1 NNSPVGKGGVG
12 SAAHRAPG
20 RVAGIFQCTKKL
32 FLSERTGRGQTLEF
46 IRKNAANGL
55 SVANLVAGLSSVL
68 CSLNRWGGGKKKKK
82 RGGGNGVKKE
92 GFKEGRGVTPVFCPL
107 PRQYHH
113 SCWLL
118 LVGFLLDLADGA
130 VARRLDACSA
140 LGESIPPPPR
150 GTHRRGSPSPCLSPS
165 PPPPKTI
172 RQLPRSLP
180 AGAKLDDFADFTT
193 FGLATALLLQPQ
205 GALDGLLAIA
215 YVMAV
220 FARLCFFSS
229 AGIPFTYRGL
239 PCPYASS
246 LLVSTFLLTA
256 GNVTLLHVIAIIMVL
271 FMVDRGLYPHDKVLE
286 SQLWKKLV
294 YAGGV
299 VAVLFL
305 PATVASVYCLVWST
319 SYIIFPFAVWSCAA

>member
-1 NNSPVGKGGVG
+1 AVLHQPP
-12 SAAHRAPG
+12 R
-20 RVAGIFQCTKKL
+20 RVAGVFQSTKKL
-32 FLSERTGRGQTLEF
+32 FLRERTGRGRTLEF

-68 CSLNRWGGGKKKKK
+68 CSLNRWGKGGK
-82 RGGGNGVKKE
+82 GGNGE
-92 GFKEGRGVTPVFCPL
+92 GSESGGHPGLASSLL

-130 VARRLDACSA
+130 VARQLDACSA
-140 LGESIPPPPR
+140 L
-150 GTHRRGSPSPCLSPS
+150 
-165 PPPPKTI
+165 
-172 RQLPRSLP
+172 
-180 AGAKLDDFADFTT
+180 GAKLDDFADFTT

-205 GALDGLLAIA
+205 GVLGGLLAIA

-229 AGIPFTYRGL
+229 GKLSALGGTGGVVWGDFSPRLNVWHPAGIPFTYRGL

-246 LLVSTFLLTA
+246 LVAGTFLLTG
-256 GNVTLLHVIAIIMVL
+256 GNVTLLRVTAAVMIL
-271 FMVDRGLYPHDKVLE
+271 FMLDRGSYPHDKVLE
-286 SQLWKKLV
+286 SQLWKKVV

-299 VAVLFL
+299 AAVLFS
-305 PATVASVYCLVWST
+305 PATVASIYCLAWST
-319 SYIIFPFAVWSCAA
+319 SYIIFPFAIWSCKA

>member
-1 NNSPVGKGGVG
+1 MWMVSPPV
-12 SAAHRAPG
+12 
-20 RVAGIFQCTKKL
+20 GIFQSTKKL
-32 FLSERTGRGQTLEF
+32 FLSERAGQGQTLEF

-68 CSLNRWGGGKKKKK
+68 CSLNR
-82 RGGGNGVKKE
+82 
-92 GFKEGRGVTPVFCPL
+92 
-107 PRQYHH
+107 QYHH

-130 VARRLDACSA
+130 VARQLDACSA
-140 LGESIPPPPR
+140 L
-150 GTHRRGSPSPCLSPS
+150 
-165 PPPPKTI
+165 
-172 RQLPRSLP
+172 
-180 AGAKLDDFADFTT
+180 GAKLDDFADFTT

-205 GALDGLLAIA
+205 GVLDGLLAIA

-229 AGIPFTYRGL
+229 GKLGGLGGIRGVLGGDFPPQLNVWHPAGIPFTYRGL

-246 LLVSTFLLTA
+246 LLAGTFLLTG
-256 GNVTLLHVIAIIMVL
+256 GNVTLLRITAIVMIL
-271 FMVDRGLYPHDKVLE
+271 FMVDRGFYPHDKVLE

-299 VAVLFL
+299 AAVLFS
-305 PATVASVYCLVWST
+305 PAAVASIYCLTWSM
-319 SYIIFPFAVWSCAA
+319 SYIIFPFAIWSCKA

>member
-1 NNSPVGKGGVG
+1 
-12 SAAHRAPG
+12 SALHRPPR
-20 RVAGIFQCTKKL
+20 RVAGIFQSTKKL

-68 CSLNRWGGGKKKKK
+68 CSLNRWGK
-82 RGGGNGVKKE
+82 RENGVKWKGLE
-92 GFKEGRGVTPVFCPL
+92 KGDHPVFALSAL

-130 VARRLDACSA
+130 VARQLNACSA
-140 LGESIPPPPR
+140 L
-150 GTHRRGSPSPCLSPS
+150 
-165 PPPPKTI
+165 
-172 RQLPRSLP
+172 
-180 AGAKLDDFADFTT
+180 GAKLDDFADFTT

-205 GALDGLLAIA
+205 GVLDGLLAIA

-220 FARLCFFSS
+220 FTRLCFFST
-229 AGIPFTYRGL
+229 GIPFTYRGL

-246 LLVSTFLLTA
+246 LLAGTFLLTE
-256 GNVTLLHVIAIIMVL
+256 GHVTLLRVTAVVMIL
-271 FMVDRGLYPHDKVLE
+271 FMVDRGFYPHDKVLE
-286 SQLWKKLV
+286 SQFWKKVV

-305 PATVASVYCLVWST
+305 PPAVASVYCLTWST
-319 SYIIFPFAVWSCAA
+319 SYIIFPFAIWSCEA

>member
-1 NNSPVGKGGVG
+1 MWMVSPPVGILQ
-12 SAAHRAPG
+12 S
-20 RVAGIFQCTKKL
+20 TKKL
-32 FLSERTGRGQTLEF
+32 FLSERAGWGQTLEF

-68 CSLNRWGGGKKKKK
+68 CSLNR
-82 RGGGNGVKKE
+82 
-92 GFKEGRGVTPVFCPL
+92 
-107 PRQYHH
+107 QYHH

-130 VARRLDACSA
+130 VARQLDACSA
-140 LGESIPPPPR
+140 L
-150 GTHRRGSPSPCLSPS
+150 
-165 PPPPKTI
+165 
-172 RQLPRSLP
+172 
-180 AGAKLDDFADFTT
+180 GAKLDDFADFTT

-205 GALDGLLAIA
+205 GVLDGLLAIA
-215 YVMAV
+215 YVLAV

-246 LLVSTFLLTA
+246 LLAGTFLLTG
-256 GNVTLLHVIAIIMVL
+256 GNITLLRVTAIVMIL
-271 FMVDRGLYPHDKVLE
+271 FMVDRGFYPHDKVLE

-299 VAVLFL
+299 AAVLFS
-305 PATVASVYCLVWST
+305 PVAVASIYCLAWST
-319 SYIIFPFAVWSCAA
+319 SYIIFPFAIWSCKANSGLVSPLGPTGD